1 MTLIPAIIK
10 QLSVNFPTQNGSI
23 FNGKAVD
30 CHVLFEAGLCLLFS
44 MMTARHYMN
53 VKKANC

>member
-1 MTLIPAIIK
+1 MMIIPAIIK
-10 QLSVNFPTQNGSI
+10 QLSVNVQLKMEVF

-30 CHVLFEAGLCLLFS
+30 CHLLFEAGLCLLFS
-44 MMTARHYMN
+44 MTTARHYMN